1 VGRHDNK
8 NTQKRR
14 HHGRRERR
22 RGERKRVEK
31 ERYER
36 CTIPWHDLPSN
47 ETLMSEVVRGARSR
61 GPFLADFEAQGSHTG
76 MALTSV
82 AAPSR
87 PAPLVIRLFQ
97 ADHNHTYNCKVQ

>member
-1 VGRHDNK
+1 MGGVGRHDNKKK

-47 ETLMSEVVRGARSR
+47 VRGCPRCEEPRTFWPILRRKAR
-61 GPFLADFEAQGSHTG
+61 T
-76 MALTSV
+76 
-82 AAPSR
+82 
-87 PAPLVIRLFQ
+87 LVWP
-97 ADHNHTYNCKVQ
+97 